1 LLSPEAIDL
10 KSKLSHVLWIGGPP
24 DGGKTT
30 IADLLGATYGL
41 ATYHFDLHEMDHIR
55 RADPVRHPYLSALG
69 QWLATMDERNFVE
82 FLWVKRTPEE
92 MAKTTMASWSERVS
106 LVVEDLLALP
116 TDRPI
121 IAEGAGFFPDVI
133 LPLISDPHQAIWLAP
148 TEDFKRASHT
158 RRDKGAYRARILDDP
173 ETAQRNNIARDLL
186 IAEHYRQAIRELGLP
201 LIEVDGTRSAEEVA
215 AEVARHFE
223 PLLPK
228 LNSSIS
234 VS

>member
-1 LLSPEAIDL
+1 MNL

-30 IADLLGATYGL
+30 VADLIGAKYEL
-41 ATYHFDLHEMDHIR
+41 ATYHFDLHELDHIR
-55 RADPVRHPYLSALG
+55 RADPVRHPYLSAVG
-69 QWLATMDERNFVE
+69 HWLATMEERSFVE
-82 FLWVKRTPEE
+82 YLWVKRTPEE

-116 TDRPI
+116 TNRPI

-133 LPLISDPHQAIWLAP
+133 LPLISNPRQAIWLIP
-148 TEDFKRASHT
+148 TEDFKLASHA

-173 ETAQRNNIARDLL
+173 ETAQRKNIARDLL
-186 IAEHYRQAIRELGLP
+186 IAQHYRQVIREPDLP
-201 LIEVDGTRSAEEVA
+201 LIEVDCTRSAEAVA

-223 PLLPK
+223 PFL
-228 LNSSIS
+228 
-234 VS
+234 